1 MAWRFP
7 IPLQPMQYF
16 SRAIET
22 SQYPYRL
29 LMINQSFSLYWR
41 VSHIYYVTDRLSIPS
56 VALLFCQSQ
65 G

>member
-41 VSHIYYVTDRLSIPS
+41 VSHIYYVTDRL
-56 VALLFCQSQ
+56 
-65 G
+65 